1 MKKIV
6 IIGIM
11 GLMTILSAEEAAG
24 PLKQERVQLMEKH
37 KALESQSHQERIKIL
52 QQAEDCIKLA
62 STPQAYKECEK
73 REQEARKA
81 FKEQQKP
88 KREALREEHKALK
101 EKAVKLREERMN
113 KQEYPKGTIATH

>member
-1 MKKIV
+1 M
-6 IIGIM
+6 
-11 GLMTILSAEEAAG
+11 
-24 PLKQERVQLMEKH
+24 
-37 KALESQSHQERIKIL
+37 
-52 QQAEDCIKLA
+52 QQAEDCIKSA

-73 REQEARKA
+73 REQKARKA